1 MARVIRFQ
9 PQKERNGMRVGGP
22 EMIVFAMMAIG
33 AFFGVR
39 YYFNTYLKSPSYA
52 LGQFI
57 GAVKAGSPERQF
69 ELMDEKAQKVFGS
82 ARAYAKEPLA
92 RGYAA
97 RIENFTI
104 TAETPNP
111 KNPDEIT
118 IKADLV
124 VRGGSKG
131 KQLYQSSSQS
141 VKDTYTLAKNAKGEW
156 RVVIAKSKLGLLEV
170 EPTPPGDPITE

>member
-1 MARVIRFQ
+1 MARVIRFR
-9 PQKERNGMRVGGP
+9 PQKDKDGMRVGGP
-22 EMIVFAMMAIG
+22 EMIVFGFILVG

-39 YYFNTYLKSPSYA
+39 YYFNTYLKSPSYT

-57 GAVKAGSPERQF
+57 GAIKAGSPERQF
-69 ELMDEKAQKVFGS
+69 ELMDETTQKVFGS
-82 ARAYAKEPLA
+82 ARNFAKEPLA

-104 TAETPNP
+104 TSEVPNT
-111 KNPDEIT
+111 KNLSEVT
-118 IKADLV
+118 IKAELV

-141 VKDTYTLAKNAKGEW
+141 VKDSYALAKNAKGEW
-156 RVVIAKSKLGLLEV
+156 RVVISKSKLGLLEI
-170 EPTPPGDPITE
+170 EPTPPGDPIAD